1 VRGLIDRRPRAPAA
15 PALVASV
22 ALSLLACGCRPT
34 LPPVEGP
41 LVELFHYEGR
51 PNEKP
56 VIPGL
61 QLETLVR
68 FEPKLPAY
76 RLRRLRF
83 LLGQPGRIVFH
94 IYRALPGGG
103 PGPLIAEIER
113 RYGPELVSSA
123 EPGDLRWVV
132 EELARVRLEG
142 GAFFLGISAPERGAD
157 PRLWGTNA
165 DCGAV
170 FERELDGSIGRFRHT
185 PVVRIEIE
193 PRPRVEPP
201 VKGKGKARP
210 ARPAR

>member
-1 VRGLIDRRPRAPAA
+1 MRGLIDRRPRAPAA

-103 PGPLIAEIER
+103 PGPLIAEIE
-113 RYGPELVSSA
+113 
-123 EPGDLRWVV
+123 
-132 EELARVRLEG
+132 
-142 GAFFLGISAPERGAD
+142 
-157 PRLWGTNA
+157 
-165 DCGAV
+165 
-170 FERELDGSIGRFRHT
+170 
-185 PVVRIEIE
+185 